1 MDVEIRP
8 DGSAD
13 AVNAVVALHGE
24 VYESEYGLEPSFTRE
39 VATRLAELR
48 RRGWPA
54 EREGLW
60 LAESGSHTLGS
71 VTLSQESRALGQ
83 LGHLVLRPE
92 ARGSGTGRRLVD
104 TVLGA
109 ARAAGYERLQ
119 LFTFSDLREAGALY
133 RSVGFEVASAE
144 DAVRWGRRMEWR
156 RYELAL

>member
-1 MDVEIRP
+1 MEVEIRA

-13 AVNAVVALHGE
+13 AVNAVVALHRE
-24 VYESEYGLEPSFTRE
+24 VYESEYGLDPSFARD
-39 VATRLAELR
+39 VATRLAEVR
-48 RRGWPA
+48 RRGWPD

-60 LAESGSHTLGS
+60 LAESAGRTLGS
-71 VTLSQESRALGQ
+71 VTLNRESRTVAQ
-83 LGHLVLRPE
+83 LGHLVLRPD
-92 ARGSGTGRRLVD
+92 ARGSGTGRRLVE